1 MKWYLDFGHG
11 GKDPG
16 AIGKNNTKESE
27 IVLKIGLILK
37 EILEKFNEKVI
48 TTRED
53 NTYYTLLQRCTKA
66 NKENCDYFISIHMNS
81 SPNKSAKGTE
91 TWVYNTNS
99 KIYNLGKNLTSN
111 LSKNLNTPNRGVKES
126 KKFSVLK
133 NTNMP
138 AIIIEID
145 FISNPEIEYLC
156 LNENYLKNVAQTISS
171 TLLNF
176 ITKQTPTETP
186 LYKVTIGAFK
196 DKNNAIKLKNEA
208 ISKGFKDTYIT
219 N

>member
-27 IVLKIGLILK
+27 IVLKIGLIIK
-37 EILEKFNEKVI
+37 EILEKSNEKVI
-48 TTRED
+48 TTRQN
-53 NTYYTLLQRCTKA
+53 NTYYSLSQRCNKA
-66 NKENCDYFISIHMNS
+66 NKENCNYFISIHMNS
-81 SPNKSAKGTE
+81 SSNISAKGSE
-91 TWVYNTNS
+91 TWIYDTNS
-99 KIYNLGKNLTSN
+99 KIYNLGKKLTSN

-126 KKFSVLK
+126 KKFSILK
-133 NTNMP
+133 NTKMP

-145 FISNPEIEYLC
+145 FISNPEIENLC
-156 LNENYLKNVAQTISS
+156 LKENYLQKVAQTIAS

-176 ITKQTPTETP
+176 IDKEIVSNPS

-208 ISKGFKDTYIT
+208 ISKGFKDTYISY
-219 N
+219 